1 MWMLKEERMARR
13 FFYWKERF
21 KEVDL
26 KFSEIFSFLN
36 PYRISRKYLQA
47 KGAKDIHVYGET
59 PLTTLR
65 LIAEECGI
73 KSSDYVIEMGCGRGR
88 SCFFLSEYLGCKVHG
103 IERIG
108 KFVESAMKV
117 AKETLCHNI
126 SFSNEDMAESDLG
139 AASVIYLYGSSLS
152 DEEIAILIKKFE
164 QLSPSTKIITVSY
177 PLSDYSKKFITS
189 KKFSASFPW
198 GDAIVYLNNSC

>member
-1 MWMLKEERMARR
+1 MLKEERLAKR

-26 KFSEIFSFLN
+26 KFSKIFSFQN
-36 PYRISRKYLQA
+36 PYRISRKYLQE
-47 KGAKDIHVYGET
+47 KGEKEIHVYGET

-73 KSSDYVIEMGCGRGR
+73 KSSDFVIEMGCGRGR

-108 KFVESAMKV
+108 KFVDTARKV
-117 AKETLCHNI
+117 AKESHCQNI
-126 SFSNEDMAESDLG
+126 SFANEDMAESDLG
-139 AASVIYLYGSSLS
+139 SASVIYLYGSSLS
-152 DEEIAILIKKFE
+152 DEEISVLIKKFE
-164 QLSPSTKIITVSY
+164 KVSPSTKIITVSY
-177 PLSDYSKKFITS
+177 PLSDYSKKFNTS

-198 GDAIVYLNNSC
+198 GDAVVYLNTLC

>member
-1 MWMLKEERMARR
+1 MLKEERLAKR

-26 KFSEIFSFLN
+26 KFSKIFSFQN
-36 PYRISRKYLQA
+36 PYRISRKYLQE
-47 KGAKDIHVYGET
+47 KGEKEIHVYGET

-73 KSSDYVIEMGCGRGR
+73 KSSDFVIEMGCGRGR

-108 KFVESAMKV
+108 KFVDSARKV
-117 AKETLCHNI
+117 AKESHCENI

-152 DEEIAILIKKFE
+152 DEEISVLIKKFE
-164 QLSPSTKIITVSY
+164 KVSPSTKIITVSY
-177 PLSDYSKKFITS
+177 PLSDYSKKFNTS

-198 GDAIVYLNNSC
+198 GDAVVYLNTLC